1 MTRLISICCLTL
13 LIACGTTREAPP
25 GGATGDTA
33 ADEAAIRAADS
44 TWFTHYNAGNVDGV
58 AALYA
63 DDAVLNV
70 PGMPPARGSSA
81 VREALAKDIANSSG
95 GGFTLTPAPT
105 PEIGVSGD
113 LAYIWNTFK
122 VTDKSGATV
131 DAGKYV
137 TVAARKNGE
146 WRIIRDIWNSDNPPA
161 PAATPAPSN

>member
-1 MTRLISICCLTL
+1 MIRLISACCLTL
-13 LIACGTTREAPP
+13 LIACGNTRDAPA
-25 GGATGDTA
+25 GGATEDTA
-33 ADEAAIRAADS
+33 ADEAALRGADS
-44 TWFTHYNAGNVDGV
+44 TWFANYNAGNVDGV

-95 GGFTLTPAPT
+95 GGFTLTPGPS

-113 LAYIWNTFK
+113 LAYVWNTFK

-131 DAGKYV
+131 DVGKYV
-137 TVAARKNGE
+137 TVVGRKNGE
-146 WRIIRDIWNSDNPPA
+146 WRIVRDIWNSDNPPA
-161 PAATPAPSN
+161 PPAKTGSTN